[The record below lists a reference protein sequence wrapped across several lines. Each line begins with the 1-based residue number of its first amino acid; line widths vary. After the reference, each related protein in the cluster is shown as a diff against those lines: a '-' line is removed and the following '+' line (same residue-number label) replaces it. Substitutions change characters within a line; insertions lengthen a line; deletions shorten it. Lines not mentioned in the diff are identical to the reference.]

1 MNNNSTK
8 RPLLLTVLVIVFL
21 LALHFLPKIS
31 IDGYEIRQIDILSDL
46 TEKKAIHNDDGLSNK
61 SQAGET
67 LTKNAKGET
76 ITFKEVWPKGVQAI
90 VDFSDGGA
98 NGLDHFYAMVDSVA
112 HHKLKGRPLRVAYYG
127 DSFIEGDILVSDLRE
142 LLQKKFGGNGVGWID
157 AANDLTQYKL
167 TITNHFSGLAEHM
180 AMKKDNYRA
189 QQAGIAQRY
198 YTMEGGSVKMT
209 YDGRTDYPHTTKWG
223 ATRLYFTTTAGM
235 SLQMTQGQ
243 NSQAQSFANDAHV
256 QVAEAKGVTSHSAIN
271 VTSGNGILFGTAL
284 ETDGGIIVDNFSL
297 RGSAG
302 NTIADLPLTMLS
314 DFNRIRPYDLVIL
327 QFGTNAVTENS
338 KEKQLQ
344 AYADQLKTVVQ
355 HLQKAFPNTSF
366 LLVGAPDRGS
376 KKSDT
381 GTMESIVTLNEY
393 QEQIAKECKIG
404 FYSLYKG
411 MGGAGTMRRLV
422 DEHGWGSKDYVHV
435 NYNGG
440 KYIAEKFYRSLLA
453 ALDNYHRRMKTINA
467 NSTPSNNK

>member
-1 MNNNSTK
+1 M
-8 RPLLLTVLVIVFL
+8 LLTVLVIVFL

-31 IDGYEIRQIDILSDL
+31 IDGTEIRQIDILSDL
-46 TEKKAIHNDDGLSNK
+46 TEKKTTHTDDGLSNK
-61 SQAGET
+61 DQEQT
-67 LTKNAKGET
+67 LAKNAKGET
-76 ITFKEVWPKGVQAI
+76 ITFKEVWPKGVQAV

-98 NGLDHFYAMVDSVA
+98 NGLDHFYSMLDSVA
-112 HHKLKGRPLRVAYYG
+112 HHRLKGRPLRIAYYG
-127 DSFIEGDILVSDLRE
+127 DSFIEGDILASDLRE

-180 AMKKDNYRA
+180 AMKKDSYRA

-198 YTMEGGSVKMT
+198 YTMTGGPVKLT

-223 ATRLYFTTTAGM
+223 ATRLYFSTPSGL
-235 SLQMTQGQ
+235 SLLMTQGQ
-243 NSQAQSFANDAHV
+243 ASQTFSFAKDTHV
-256 QVAEAKGVTSHSAIN
+256 QVAEVQGVASHSAVN
-271 VTSGNGILFGTAL
+271 VTSGDGVFYGTAL

-302 NTIADLPLTMLS
+302 NTIADLPLSMLS
-314 DFNRIRPYDLVIL
+314 DFNRIRPYDLIIL
-327 QFGTNAVTENS
+327 QFGTNAVTEKS
-338 KEKQLQ
+338 GEKQLQ
-344 AYADQLKTVVQ
+344 AYAQQLKVVVQ
-355 HLQKAFPNTSF
+355 HLQKAFPSTSF

-376 KKSDT
+376 KKSET
-381 GTMESIVTLNEY
+381 GSMESIVTLNEY
-393 QEQIAKECKIG
+393 QEQIARECKVG

-435 NYNGG
+435 NYDGG
-440 KYIAEKFYRSLLA
+440 RYIAQKFYNSILA
-453 ALDNYHRRMKTINA
+453 ALDNYHRRMKISSPNTNA
-467 NSTPSNNK
+467 SHNK

>member
-198 YTMEGGSVKMT
+198 YNGS
-209 YDGRTDYPHTTKWG
+209 
-223 ATRLYFTTTAGM
+223 YF
-235 SLQMTQGQ
+235 
-243 NSQAQSFANDAHV
+243 
-256 QVAEAKGVTSHSAIN
+256 
-271 VTSGNGILFGTAL
+271 
-284 ETDGGIIVDNFSL
+284 
-297 RGSAG
+297 
-302 NTIADLPLTMLS
+302 
-314 DFNRIRPYDLVIL
+314 Y
-327 QFGTNAVTENS
+327 
-338 KEKQLQ
+338 
-344 AYADQLKTVVQ
+344 
-355 HLQKAFPNTSF
+355 
-366 LLVGAPDRGS
+366 
-376 KKSDT
+376 
-381 GTMESIVTLNEY
+381 
-393 QEQIAKECKIG
+393 
-404 FYSLYKG
+404 
-411 MGGAGTMRRLV
+411 
-422 DEHGWGSKDYVHV
+422 
-435 NYNGG
+435 
-440 KYIAEKFYRSLLA
+440 
-453 ALDNYHRRMKTINA
+453 
-467 NSTPSNNK
+467 